1 MTRIL
6 IQRTVSTL
14 AVAVPAL
21 ACAVGTSQAKPVK
34 YRCTADRNIVSH
46 YLHVTVDDEKVS
58 EFSYTAGT
66 PAEESINSCSVD
78 SNVATVSDTAPGVQ
92 SFSTSAGEILVT
104 RKGKKFVF
112 DFSKLKVTDLCG
124 QSSTIAKHIAITPG
138 SHRCSDVVN
147 VE

>member
-1 MTRIL
+1 MTRNQI
-6 IQRTVSTL
+6 RKTVSTFAL
-14 AVAVPAL
+14 VVPAF
-21 ACAVGTSQAKPVK
+21 ACAVGTSQAEPVK
-34 YRCTADRNIVSH
+34 YRCTADRNTVSH

-58 EFSYTAGT
+58 KFSYTAGT
-66 PAEESINSCSVD
+66 PAEGSVNSCSVG
-78 SNVATVSDTAPGVQ
+78 SNGATVSDTAPGVQ

-104 RKGKKFVF
+104 KKGKKFVF
-112 DFSKLKVTDLCG
+112 DLSKLKVTDLCG